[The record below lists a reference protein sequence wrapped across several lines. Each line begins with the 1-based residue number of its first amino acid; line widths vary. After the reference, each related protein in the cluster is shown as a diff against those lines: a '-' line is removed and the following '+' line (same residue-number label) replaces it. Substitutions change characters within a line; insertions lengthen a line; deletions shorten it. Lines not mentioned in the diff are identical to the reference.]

1 MIAALVLFPV
11 DGALSHEEAAAR
23 FASTAPNY
31 EGLAGLH
38 SKAYVY
44 EDGGA
49 NVGGFYVWESRE
61 AAEAM
66 YTDAWRE
73 KVSGVYGVSPSL
85 RYFDVPVYIDNT
97 KTASVGV

>member
-11 DGALSHEEAAAR
+11 DGALSSEDAAAR

-49 NVGGFYVWESRE
+49 TVGGFYLWTSRA

-73 KVSGVYGVSPSL
+73 KVTGVYGVPPSL
-85 RYFDVPVYIDNT
+85 RYFEVPVYIDNT
-97 KTASVGV
+97 AGVAV

>member
-11 DGALSHEEAAAR
+11 EGSLSPEEATAR
-23 FASTAPNY
+23 FQSTAPNY
-31 EGLAGLH
+31 EGLPGLR

-44 EDGGA
+44 EDEGRT
-49 NVGGFYVWESRE
+49 VGGFYVWESRE

-73 KVSGVYGVSPSL
+73 KVTGVYGVEPSL
-85 RYFDVPVYIDNT
+85 RYFSVPVFIDNT
-97 KTASVGV
+97 STATAAV